1 MREIPAVGSLR
12 ELTELMA
19 RGDDEAWR
27 RFHRDFGPRIFQQL
41 LGATK
46 GDHALAS
53 EALQQTYLRIARH
66 VKPCELEP
74 MFQSWLRTVAQSAL
88 HDCWRRRSGFW
99 RMLRRRRD
107 LVVDETSSVEMEERV
122 LAQLDRALASL
133 DPTSRKLLEEKY
145 YAGRDVRDLANSRAI
160 SPKALESRL
169 TRART
174 QLRHAFQKILVDEQ
188 ET

>member
-41 LGATK
+41 LAATK

-53 EALQQTYLRIARH
+53 EALQQTYLRVARH

-74 MFQSWLRTVAQSAL
+74 MFRSWLRTVAQSAL

-107 LVVDETSSVEMEERV
+107 LGVEETPSAEMEERV
-122 LAQLDRALASL
+122 LAQLDRALTCL
-133 DPTSRKLLEEKY
+133 DSADRTLLEEKY
-145 YAGRDVRDLANSRAI
+145 YEGRDVRTLATSRAI

-169 TRART
+169 TRARA
-174 QLRHAFQKILVDEQ
+174 QLRRAFQKILDDEQ
-188 ET
+188 TT